1 MYVFFMYLCPNGMR
15 DVLSLVPSG
24 YKYIFVYPEGSRD
37 VLSLPLGLNTFSVV
51 VACTF
56 FVLLYL
62 FFPSDVHSPFVG
74 LIRHCLNSER
84 GCFHLFCAVY
94 IIFF

>member
-1 MYVFFMYLCPNGMR
+1 MFFFMYLCPNGMR

-56 FVLLYL
+56 FCAFIS
-62 FFPSDVHSPFVG
+62 FFSKRRAFALCWADPT
-74 LIRHCLNSER
+74 LSE
-84 GCFHLFCAVY
+84 
-94 IIFF
+94 